1 LKYIG
6 KFSPSGLPEGGVG
19 AGEEVGAVLPKNL
32 SIQMAIRRWGSEA
45 SEGEC
50 RRGFSRP
57 ALSYDCDGF
66 ARRNGEGKILDGDNG
81 FGAGGKSD

>member
-6 KFSPSGLPEGGVG
+6 KFSPPGLPKGGVG
-19 AGEEVGAVLPKNL
+19 AGEEVGAVLPKDL
-32 SIQMAIRRWGSEA
+32 AIQMTSRRWGSEA
-45 SEGEC
+45 GEGEC

-57 ALSYDCDGF
+57 ALSDDGDGF
-66 ARRNGEGKILDGDNG
+66 ARGNGEGKILHGSNG